1 MILRPFQQYFSH
13 YQDDGRHCVQWNSFT
28 IEIIPPI
35 AGLELGTAIS
45 VGQHL
50 IYRVTGAP
58 KEEK

>member
-1 MILRPFQQYFSH
+1 M
-13 YQDDGRHCVQWNSFT
+13 QWTPFT